1 MNAIPTSAPSLIMS
15 ARDVRRLEALLA
27 QAGDTLPASAARLE
41 DEIARADVREPAAIP
56 ADVVTMNSQVECRE
70 EPHGATR
77 VLRLVYP
84 KDADSSD
91 GRVSVLAPVG
101 AALIGLSVGQS
112 IDWPLPG
119 GRSTRL
125 AVTKILYQPE
135 AAGLDA

>member
-1 MNAIPTSAPSLIMS
+1 MS

-27 QAGDTLPASAARLE
+27 QAGEALSASAAKLE
-41 DEIARADVREPAAIP
+41 DEIVRADVREPAAIP
-56 ADVVTMNSQVECRE
+56 ADVVTMNSQVECRDE
-70 EPHGATR
+70 SDGQTR

-84 KDADSSD
+84 NDADSSE

-119 GRSTRL
+119 GRTTKL
-125 AVTKILYQPE
+125 TVTKILYQPE
-135 AAGLDA
+135 AAGLL